1 MKLTKNFLEYIEKR
15 DNHKK
20 SGEDIFLD
28 QALYYELRHFRLPM
42 IITVL
47 TMLFGSLGYVII
59 DDFTILDAIYQTG
72 ITFTTVGFGE
82 IAPISEMGRIFTITL
97 IILGFGVFTL
107 AVGTVVNVA
116 TNGEII
122 NIIKVRK
129 MLHSI
134 AKVKKHFVL
143 YYLND
148 YTIEIADNL
157 KRNHIPF
164 VIIDPSPDLENRAT
178 QLKFPYYFQAE
189 PHTEIAIKRANLGMA
204 KGVITLSD
212 KEADNI
218 ALIVSVRLF
227 EKEYRKSRPFQI
239 ITSSKSSES
248 AEKLKKL
255 GADSVVVPTTL
266 TAQRIS
272 TMAVSPDL
280 ENLLESFLYSN
291 NTALDMEEIFIPK
304 YSWVV
309 LQRLKDLRLKTIM
322 NVSVVG
328 LRNKEGKFT
337 AMPKRD
343 ILVTAESYLLL
354 VGKVN
359 DLKQAK
365 RLLPEL
371 SLQWNLKFL
380 KKV

>member
-1 MKLTKNFLEYIEKR
+1 MKIAKSFLEFIEKR
-15 DNHKK
+15 NQHKTK
-20 SGEDIFLD
+20 EDIFLD

-47 TMLFGSLGYVII
+47 TMLFGTLGYVVI
-59 DDFTILDAIYQTG
+59 DDFSLLDAIYQTG

-82 IAPISEMGRIFTITL
+82 IAPVSPMGRIFTITL
-97 IILGFGVFTL
+97 IIVGFAVFTL
-107 AVGTVVNVA
+107 AVGTVVNVI
-116 TNGEII
+116 TNGEIT
-122 NIIKVRK
+122 NIVKVRK
-129 MLHSI
+129 MLHKI
-134 AKVKKHFVL
+134 ARVKRHFVL

-148 YTIEIADNL
+148 YTIEIAENL
-157 KRNHIPF
+157 RRNHIPF
-164 VIIDPSPDLENRAT
+164 VVIDPSPDLEERAKR
-178 QLKFPYYFQAE
+178 LKFPYYFQAE

-204 KGVITLSD
+204 RGVITLSE

-227 EKEYRKSRPFQI
+227 EQEYRKNRPFQV
-239 ITSSKSSES
+239 ITSSKSSMS
-248 AEKLKKL
+248 ADKLRKL

-291 NTALDMEEIFIPK
+291 DTALDMEEVFVPK
-304 YSWVV
+304 YSWIV
-309 LQRLKDLRLKTIM
+309 LQRLKDLRLKSLA

-328 LRNKEGKFT
+328 LRNKEGGFL

-343 ILVTAESYLLL
+343 VLITAESYLLL
-354 VGKVN
+354 IGKIK
-359 DLKQAK
+359 DLKYAK
-365 RLLPEL
+365 RIINRTEAPVEFKLM
-371 SLQWNLKFL
+371 S
-380 KKV
+380 

>member
-1 MKLTKNFLEYIEKR
+1 MKLAKNFLEFIEKQ
-15 DNHKK
+15 NEHKK
-20 SGEDIFLD
+20 SREEDIFLD
-28 QALYYELRHFRLPM
+28 QALYYELRHFRLPI

-59 DDFTILDAIYQTG
+59 DDFSILDAIYQTG

-82 IAPISEMGRIFTITL
+82 IAPISDMGRIFTITL

-116 TNGEII
+116 TNGEIT

-134 AKVKKHFVL
+134 ARVKRHFVL

-148 YTIEIADNL
+148 YTVEIANNL
-157 KRNHIPF
+157 QRNHIPF
-164 VIIDPSPDLENRAT
+164 IVIDPDPDLEAKAKK
-178 QLKFPYYFQAE
+178 LKFPYYFQAE

-204 KGVITLSD
+204 KGVITLSE

-227 EKEYRKSRPFQI
+227 EKEYRKDRPFQI

-248 AEKLKKL
+248 AEKLRKL
-255 GADSVVVPTTL
+255 GADSVVVPTKL

-291 NTALDMEEIFIPK
+291 DTALDMEEVFIPK

-309 LQRLKDLRLKTIM
+309 LKRLQDIRLKTIL

-328 LRNKEGKFT
+328 LRYREGKFL

-343 ILVTAESYLLL
+343 ILVTADSYLLL
-354 VGKVN
+354 VGKVK
-359 DLKQAK
+359 DLKHAK
-365 RLLPEL
+365 KIISKVEPPVEL
-371 SLQWNLKFL
+371 KIL
-380 KKV
+380 

>member
-15 DNHKK
+15 DEHKK
-20 SGEDIFLD
+20 KDDDIFLD
-28 QALYYELRHFRLPM
+28 QALYYELRHFRLPI

-116 TNGEII
+116 TNGEIT

-157 KRNHIPF
+157 RRNHIPF
-164 VIIDPSPDLENRAT
+164 IVIDPSPDLEIKAK

-227 EKEYRKSRPFQI
+227 EKEYRKNRPFQI

-291 NTALDMEEIFIPK
+291 NTALDMEEVFIPK

-328 LRNKEGKFT
+328 LRNREGKFI
-337 AMPKRD
+337 AMPKRE

-365 RLLPEL
+365 KIITRVEPPIE
-371 SLQWNLKFL
+371 F
-380 KKV
+380 KVL

>member
-1 MKLTKNFLEYIEKR
+1 MKSIKSFLEFIEKR
-15 DNHKK
+15 DEPNK
-20 SGEDIFLD
+20 SKEDIFFNN
-28 QALYYELRHFRLPM
+28 ALYYELRHFRLPM
-42 IITVL
+42 IITVM
-47 TMLFGSLGYVII
+47 TMLFGSLGYIII
-59 DDFTILDAIYQTG
+59 DDFTLLDAIYQTG

-82 IAPISEMGRIFTITL
+82 IAPISPLGRIFTITL

-116 TNGEII
+116 TNGEISH
-122 NIIKVRK
+122 IIKVRS
-129 MLHSI
+129 MLHKI
-134 AKVKKHFVL
+134 ARVKRHFVL

-148 YTIEIADNL
+148 YTVEIADNL
-157 KRNHIPF
+157 RRNHIPF
-164 VIIDPSPDLENRAT
+164 IIIDPNPDLEEKAT
-178 QLKFPYYFQAE
+178 KLKFPYYFQAE

-227 EKEYRKSRPFQI
+227 EQEHRKERPFQI
-239 ITSSKSSES
+239 ITSSRSSAS
-248 AEKLKKL
+248 ADKLKKL

-304 YSWVV
+304 YSWIILRR
-309 LQRLKDLRLKTIM
+309 LQEIKLKTLF
-322 NVSVVG
+322 NVSIVG
-328 LRNKEGKFT
+328 MRNKEGHFT

-343 ILVTAESYLLL
+343 VLVTSESYLLL
-354 VGKVN
+354 VGKVS
-359 DLKQAK
+359 DLKYAK
-365 RLLPEL
+365 KLIDRVEAPSEFK
-371 SLQWNLKFL
+371 NI
-380 KKV
+380 